1 MSLPP
6 GTPLGPYEILE
17 PIGAGGMG
25 EVYRAMDPRLG
36 RAVAIKV
43 LHPAFASDASQLK
56 RFEQEARIVARLNHP
71 NILHVYD
78 TGVHAGAP
86 YIVMELLEGQNLRER
101 LEGRPLGLRRTLEI
115 ATQVA
120 RGLAV
125 AHEHKLTH
133 RDLKPENIFI
143 LPDGQVKILD
153 FGLAKLASPPSGDQ
167 DATQEHLTGPNLTQA
182 GTLLGTAGY
191 MSPEQVNGWAVDH
204 RSDIFSFGIILYEMI
219 TGQAPFR
226 RPSLVETLHAV
237 LKDDPPEPGP
247 EWRLPPILERTLRRC
262 LEKDPRQRFQTASD
276 LMFHLEGASLP
287 QSASVAGPAPAV
299 RRPLPAWLWKGG
311 LGAAILLLPALAFW
325 LGRQGGTLNPVVFH
339 RLTYRTG
346 VVQGARLSPDG
357 RTFVF
362 GLANGREPTQLMVGR
377 TDGVGARPLGLPPG
391 TQILAISATG
401 EMALKFTK
409 PGEYEGT
416 LAVAPL
422 SGGAAPREI
431 AEHVF
436 GADWGPGGR
445 DLAVLRAGERRQY
458 VLEYPQGHRIYD
470 GPLINPTFLDYPRV
484 SPRGDRVAFLEHLG
498 VGKENL
504 SVVDRQGRRRV
515 LVDGICESLQW
526 APDGRK
532 IYFTFRHSDD
542 RKELRSVTL
551 SGRQQVLDRVL
562 GRLRI
567 HDITRDGRLLLDQSV
582 EKGILLYRG
591 PADKADRDLSW
602 LHSSNLAD
610 LSGDGSQLLLG
621 EADEGGGPGGAYL
634 RKADGTDAIRLGDG
648 DPLTLSP
655 DGKWA
660 LVISTDARK
669 VLTILPTGVG
679 TGRLLE
685 NEVRADWGAFVAGG
699 RQVLLAGI
707 GPDGAFRAYLQP
719 TGGGPAQPWPGRVS
733 QEAFCLVS
741 PDGERVAL
749 GPMAGKV
756 AIFGLDGKLQKELGG
771 IGDGEA
777 LIQWHR
783 SGAYLFLADLSVLPA
798 KVYTLDLATGRRKLW
813 REVGP
818 LDPDGVVQIR
828 NLAISQDGRALAYSF
843 TRVLTSDLYLTDPLD

>member
-6 GTPLGPYEILE
+6 GTHLGPYEILA

-43 LHPAFASDASQLK
+43 LHAAFASDGNQLK
-56 RFEQEARIVARLNHP
+56 RFEQEARIVALLNHP

-78 TGVHAGAP
+78 TGVQAGAP
-86 YIVMELLEGQNLRER
+86 YIVMELLEGQSLRER
-101 LEGRPLGLRRTLEI
+101 LDGRPLGLRRALEI

-120 RGLAV
+120 RGLAA
-125 AHEHKLTH
+125 AHERKLTH

-143 LPDGQVKILD
+143 QPDGQVKILD
-153 FGLAKLASPPSGDQ
+153 FGLAKLVSPPSGDQ
-167 DATQEHLTGPNLTQA
+167 DQTQEHATGPNLTQA

-191 MSPEQVNGWAVDH
+191 MSPEQVNGWSVDH
-204 RSDIFSFGIILYEMI
+204 RSDIFSFGIILHEMI

-226 RPSLVETLHAV
+226 RPSMVETMHAV
-237 LKDDPPEPGP
+237 LKDDPPELGP

-287 QSASVAGPAPAV
+287 LSESGPGPARAA
-299 RRPLPAWLWKGG
+299 RRPLPSWFGKAG
-311 LGAAILLLPALAFW
+311 LGIAVLALAAVAFG
-325 LGRQGGTLNPVVFH
+325 LGRQGAAPNPVVFH

-357 RTFVF
+357 RSFVF
-362 GLANGREPTQLMVGR
+362 GLANGGEPTQLMVGR
-377 TDGVGARPLGLPPG
+377 TDGVGVRPLGLPPG

-401 EMALKFTK
+401 EMALKFLK

-416 LAVAPL
+416 LALAPL
-422 SGGAAPREI
+422 AGGAAPREI
-431 AEHVF
+431 ADHVF

-458 VLEYPQGHRIYD
+458 VLEYPLGHRIYD
-470 GPLINPTFLDYPRV
+470 GPLINPTLLDNPRV

-504 SVVDRQGRRRV
+504 SVVDRQGRRTV

-562 GRLRI
+562 GHLRI
-567 HDITRDGRLLLDQSV
+567 QDITRDGRLLLDQSV

-591 PADKADRDLSW
+591 PADRADRDLSW

-610 LSGDGSQLLLG
+610 LSGDGGQLLLG

-634 RKADGTDAIRLGDG
+634 RKADGTDAVRLADG

-669 VLTILPTGVG
+669 VLSVCPTGVG
-679 TGRLLE
+679 TARLLE
-685 NEVRADWGAFVAGG
+685 NDVRADWGAFVAGG
-699 RQVLLAGI
+699 RQVLLAGV

-719 TGGGPAQPWPGRVS
+719 TEGGPAQPWPGHVS

-741 PDGERVAL
+741 PDGGRVAL

-756 AIFGLDGKLQKELGG
+756 AICGLDGKLLKELGG
-771 IGDGEA
+771 IGDGEI
-777 LIQWHR
+777 LVQWHR

-798 KVYTLDLATGRRKLW
+798 RVFTLDLATGQRKPW
-813 REVGP
+813 RTVGP
-818 LDPDGVVQIR
+818 VDPSGVLQIR

-843 TRVLTSDLYLTDPLD
+843 TRVLTSDLYLTDPLN